1 MVYKLMTPASAV
13 TALSDAD
20 LLAAVVCL
28 AGRERGTTLE
38 LVAHLAELDARRL
51 YLGAGFSSLFAYCT
65 GVLRLSEHEAY
76 NRIEA
81 ARAVRR
87 FPVILE
93 RLGDGSLNLTTIRL
107 LSPHLQPENAATLL
121 AAASGKSRRDVEELL
136 AGHFPR
142 PFVAASIRKL
152 PGARP
157 TVGLLVPS
165 TRTGTSD
172 PQTAMDSESQAGA
185 SSSPLLVPPA
195 SADVRCLAGEEAER
209 PASSPRGASHSSPAA
224 QPASR
229 RALVTPLAPDMYKI
243 AFTARAETR
252 EKLQRAQDLLRHQIP
267 SGDPAEIIDRALSA
281 LLDVLARKKVGATA
295 RPRPGGDTA
304 RGSRHVPAEVR
315 RAVWRRDGACCA
327 FVAKSGRR
335 CAERG
340 FLEFHHEVPFAVGGE
355 ATERNISL
363 RCRAHNG
370 YEAWIDFGPRNGR
383 ATRSEPSRPSA
394 RDTSRPN
401 GLGGPWQA
409 DGPAS

>member
-1 MVYKLMTPASAV
+1 MTPASAV
-13 TALSDAD
+13 TALSDDD

-28 AGRERGTTLE
+28 AGRERGATTA

-51 YLGAGFSSLFAYCT
+51 YLGAGFSSLFAYCA

-107 LSPHLQPENAATLL
+107 LSPHLQAENAATLL
-121 AAASGKSRRDVEELL
+121 AAASGKSRRKVEELL
-136 AGHFPR
+136 ACYFPR
-142 PFVAASIRKL
+142 PFVAPSVRKL

-157 TVGLLVPS
+157 TVGMLVPP
-165 TRTGTSD
+165 TSN
-172 PQTAMDSESQAGA
+172 PQTAANSESQAGA
-185 SSSPLLVPPA
+185 SSSPLRVCPGP
-195 SADVRCLAGEEAER
+195 ADVRCLAGNDADKL
-209 PASSPRGASHSSPAA
+209 ASSPRAASPASPAA

-229 RALVTPLAPDMYKI
+229 RALVIALAPDMYKI

-267 SGDPAEIIDRALSA
+267 SGDPAEIFDRALSA
-281 LLDVLARKKVGATA
+281 LLDVLARKKVGAVA
-295 RPRPGGDTA
+295 RPRPARATA
-304 RGSRHVPAEVR
+304 GGSRHVPAEVR
-315 RAVWRRDGACCA
+315 RAVWRRDGGCCA

-355 ATERNISL
+355 ATLRNISL

-370 YEAWIDFGPRNGR
+370 HEARMDFGPRSGR

-394 RDTSRPN
+394 KGAERPDR
-401 GLGGPWQA
+401 LGDPWQA
-409 DGPAS
+409 DRPPT